1 MAMYCQ
7 LHAMEPTLTVPIEDG
22 RLSGLGS
29 MWSFFRKKEKS
40 GAVAQAFNASTGEG
54 AEAVGSLCQSSLVY
68 RERELQDS
76 QGYVETLSQT
86 KPSH

>member
-7 LHAMEPTLTVPIEDG
+7 LHAMEITLTGPIEDG

-29 MWSFFRKKEKS
+29 MLSFFFFRKKEKS

-54 AEAVGSLCQSSLVY
+54 AEAVGSL
-68 RERELQDS
+68 
-76 QGYVETLSQT
+76 
-86 KPSH
+86 